1 MSPSPA
7 PAQPH
12 WPAIVQ
18 FNGQPELAYIGSLAE
33 WQAAADLQ
41 HHIYHARDRLIDAH
55 GAIYTLT
62 PRAQQRVSPQ
72 ATGQHL
78 SLDQV
83 LELVRAHLAREGQA
97 CVAKFYAPSIAA
109 AIAMAN
115 DDEHTAP

>member
-18 FNGQPELAYIGSLAE
+18 FDGQPELAYISSLAE

-62 PRAQQRVSPQ
+62 PRAQQRVKPQ

-97 CVAKFYAPSIAA
+97 CVAKFHAPSIAA